1 MDTLAGPN
9 DLVPSFK
16 IFSMLIIIT
25 IAIKMIFQYSYNEN
39 AAPSFSDVT
48 SLTDVSLIKD
58 EIKKKDTSQLKKQV
72 TVYFK
77 SYIFYYL
84 TLLWTVCLM
93 ITILSITLNKYDVN
107 KPGCIEKMS
116 MINLIPITMFM
127 GLLGWIIYQNTIYYK
142 KINSGHIA
150 ETYVTFDTAV
160 NVLLLVQ
167 AALCMHI
174 SINKCCVHRRWDSIA
189 RQCQNTGRIS
199 QDSLRFWQEGVW
211 FSMKSYCDSS
221 RRTVNVL
228 LLLHFCY
235 HSIVLTVMEH
245 S

>member
-1 MDTLAGPN
+1 
-9 DLVPSFK
+9 
-16 IFSMLIIIT
+16 MLIIIT

-167 AALCMHI
+167 AGIMYAYINQQMLCSSEMGQYSEAMSKYGPYIAGFVALLAGGCMVLNEI
-174 SINKCCVHRRWDSIA
+174 I
-189 RQCQNTGRIS
+189 
-199 QDSLRFWQEGVW
+199 LRFFTTDG
-211 FSMKSYCDSS
+211 
-221 RRTVNVL
+221 
-228 LLLHFCY
+228 
-235 HSIVLTVMEH
+235 
-245 S
+245 